1 MKKFT
6 DFNSFKRLYE
16 QEITLGQTT
25 NAEETITTPIQE
37 VEQPTEQ
44 TEQPQTVTKSEPAKF
59 FSKLLE
65 SREMAQ
71 VYHWQ
76 VKGDEGSHSAHIALN
91 EYYDAIIE
99 HIDEL
104 VEVYQGQYD
113 LIEEYDVI
121 DTKETK
127 TKDKIE
133 YFQEVVQFIK
143 DTRYKAVLE
152 EDTHLQNT
160 IDEVVATIY
169 KLLYK
174 LRFNR

>member
-6 DFNSFKRLYE
+6 DFNNFKKLYE

-25 NAEETITTPIQE
+25 NTEETTDTPTQE

-44 TEQPQTVTKSEPAKF
+44 PQTGEVTKSDPAKF

-99 HIDEL
+99 YIDEL

-143 DTRYKAVLE
+143 DTRYKAILE

>member
-6 DFNSFKRLYE
+6 DFNNFKKLYE

-25 NAEETITTPIQE
+25 NTEETTATTTQE

-44 TEQPQTVTKSEPAKF
+44 PQTGEVTKSDPAKF

-99 HIDEL
+99 YIDEL

-143 DTRYKAVLE
+143 DTRYKAILE

>member
-6 DFNSFKRLYE
+6 DFNSFRKLYE

-25 NAEETITTPIQE
+25 NAEETTTVTPQE
-37 VEQPTEQ
+37 NQQPVEQ
-44 TEQPQTVTKSEPAKF
+44 TEQPQTSEVTKSEPAKF

-76 VKGDEGSHSAHIALN
+76 VKGDEGSHSAHVALN

-104 VEVYQGQYD
+104 VEV
-113 LIEEYDVI
+113 
-121 DTKETK
+121 
-127 TKDKIE
+127 
-133 YFQEVVQFIK
+133 
-143 DTRYKAVLE
+143 
-152 EDTHLQNT
+152 
-160 IDEVVATIY
+160 
-169 KLLYK
+169 
-174 LRFNR
+174 